1 MEILGNQVALT
12 NSYFGPGTGKFQIG
26 SVQCVGSESSLASCS
41 YNASTDQCMLG
52 SQAGVICPGNKISI
66 ACTKLINFVRYQT
79 SDSSVIITKTGQAIV
94 GSTLNLICAFTG
106 DIISQIMLQWKSPNG
121 DIINNSTDVTPTN
134 SDGVSATIMLYFE
147 ELAVSDA
154 GQYTCEVLGQ
164 SGMNVIMKS
173 RQYSIVLQG

>member
-41 YNASTDQCMLG
+41 YNASTNNQCMLG

-79 SDSSVIITKTGQAIV
+79 SDSSVIITSSWSI
-94 GSTLNLICAFTG
+94 
-106 DIISQIMLQWKSPNG
+106 
-121 DIINNSTDVTPTN
+121 
-134 SDGVSATIMLYFE
+134 
-147 ELAVSDA
+147 A
-154 GQYTCEVLGQ
+154 GMKLDKQL
-164 SGMNVIMKS
+164 SGLLFMITF
-173 RQYSIVLQG
+173 IPD